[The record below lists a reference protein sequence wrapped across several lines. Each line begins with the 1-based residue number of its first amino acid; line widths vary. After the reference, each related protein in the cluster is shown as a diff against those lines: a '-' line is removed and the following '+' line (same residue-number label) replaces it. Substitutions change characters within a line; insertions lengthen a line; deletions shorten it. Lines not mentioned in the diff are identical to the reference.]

1 MSSRKIMPKI
11 FFCGLLAGCLSGCA
25 SYRVKQ
31 LRQLNNAS
39 AKYGVEKNGVSIYT
53 APISQKELTDYF
65 NGEKVPQ
72 KYVLQPFLLTVENS
86 SSQTIIIHAHEADFK
101 TVSADELSQMLELYT
116 RPSKWNAA
124 GIPLLTLLGMTA
136 IDAAVLFP
144 SGGAV
149 FYCAAAAPLINT
161 LVLISLVAVP
171 CAMGIGW
178 HVYATKRQFCVD
190 FCADIHSKIF
200 ATIKLG
206 PGENATH
213 LMFVSN
219 PITPLVF
226 GIHREL
232 EPGLWSKKE
241 IMCVEP
247 L

>member
-1 MSSRKIMPKI
+1 MSNRKIMPKI
-11 FFCGLLAGCLSGCA
+11 FFCVFLAGCLSGCA

-31 LRQLNNAS
+31 LRQLNKAS

-53 APISQKELTDYF
+53 TPISQEELTDYF
-65 NGEKVPQ
+65 NGEKIPQ
-72 KYVLQPFLLTVENS
+72 KYSIQPFLLTVKNGS
-86 SSQTIIIHAHEADFK
+86 AQKIILHAHEADFK
-101 TVSADELSQMLELYT
+101 TVSADELSHMLELYT

-124 GIPLLTLLGMTA
+124 GIPLLTLFGMTA
-136 IDAAVLFP
+136 IDAAVLLP
-144 SGGAV
+144 SGGAILC
-149 FYCAAAAPLINT
+149 CAAAAPLINT
-161 LVLISLVAVP
+161 LVLISLAAVP

-213 LMFVSN
+213 LMFVSD

-226 GIHREL
+226 GMRREL

-241 IMCVEP
+241 NMCMEP